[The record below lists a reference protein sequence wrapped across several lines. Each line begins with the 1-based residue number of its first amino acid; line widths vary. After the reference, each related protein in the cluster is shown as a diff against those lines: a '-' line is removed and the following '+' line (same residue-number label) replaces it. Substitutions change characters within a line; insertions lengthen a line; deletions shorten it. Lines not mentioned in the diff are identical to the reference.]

1 MKSNR
6 LSFITGLALA
16 GIAAATSTSALASG
30 PRIEAHG
37 GWDRIDTTDG
47 RDNGVLYGIGL
58 GYDFDIAK
66 NVFAGVEA
74 NADFSTAKECESGAI
89 VAGDTLCVKA
99 SRDLSLIA
107 RAGVEVASGSK
118 LYALG
123 GWTNA
128 RFRATYTSPAGDLT
142 RDGQNVD
149 GWRVG
154 AGFQQDLGQGLHA
167 KLEYRYSDYGDN
179 DRRHQVVAG
188 FGLTF

>member
-1 MKSNR
+1 MKTNTIS
-6 LSFITGLALA
+6 LMTGLALA
-16 GIAAATSTSALASG
+16 GIAAVTSTSAAASG

-37 GWDRIDTTDG
+37 GWDRLNGADG
-47 RDNGVLYGIGL
+47 RDSGVLYGIGL

-89 VAGDTLCVKA
+89 VAGDELCVKA

-107 RAGVEVASGSK
+107 RAGVEVAPGSK

-128 RFRATYTSPAGDLT
+128 RVRATYTAPDGEVT
-142 RDGQNVD
+142 REGQNLD

-154 AGFQQDLGQGLHA
+154 AGFQQAIGQGLHA
-167 KLEYRYSDYGDN
+167 KLEYRYSDYGD
-179 DRRHQVVAG
+179 DDTRHQVVAG